1 MQLLKV
7 GRFHIN
13 LAYLQFIHE
22 EREDYILHFGQGQNI
37 RSANV
42 ARTSPEGEA
51 IQRFMISHQWVESA
65 EQ

>member
-13 LAYLQFIHE
+13 LAYLQFIHA
-22 EREDYILHFGQGQNI
+22 EREDYILHFVEGHNI
-37 RSANV
+37 RSTNV

-51 IQRFMISHQWVESA
+51 IQRFIVSQQWVETPA
-65 EQ
+65 Q